1 MSSLMLILF
10 VNIILIKQLDA
21 VVIGYNQMNF
31 TEEFQDFEAEFGTEV
46 GKDGLMGF
54 LVPAKP
60 FDACT
65 AIENRPEFP
74 PQLSDNITYNAFV
87 LIKRGGCDFAQK
99 VLNAQKANFNAAIV
113 ANKGSEELLH
123 MGTYFPELQAQIN
136 IPSVFVGETAGYMLN
151 VSYVYNLETQPYVK
165 ITRGEAPFPFKW
177 ILLLFGVVMGTSV
190 FVLVTSLVVR
200 VCKEQRRRRRSRL
213 SRRRLKELPTKQWLK
228 SDKVEYDTCAICIED
243 FEEGD
248 LLRILP
254 CNHAYHCKCVDP
266 WLTTGKRVCPLC
278 KRRVL
283 SDDEVS
289 DDEDY
294 FDEDSDTNEE
304 APLLG
309 SNRDR
314 LSSNNNNTSNHYG
327 SALNNSS
334 RSFLPTASNP
344 AETLYHIEENYF
356 ADDELPKVHMVQ
368 PNNPSTSTF
377 QNTLI
382 SRSAPSDLKYA
393 LNPAYTSD
401 FNNGNQNE
409 IYSSTNSPPNLSSSE
424 SSIDCPFTNTEK
436 NISIS
441 NSNTFNSKYDTSDTS
456 SNDSLITVTSTD
468 VIKNDS
474 NSEHP
479 IKSNEPEACVNEVD
493 IATQRRTSSDFS
505 NQTFWSCVSE
515 VDEINTTAN
524 DRTNLQ
530 NSP

>member
-1 MSSLMLILF
+1 MSFLLLRCFLSIAVL
-10 VNIILIKQLDA
+10 KESAA
-21 VVIGYNQMNF
+21 VVIGYNEMNF

-46 GKDGLMGF
+46 GNSGLTGF
-54 LVPAKP
+54 LVAAKP

-65 AIENRPEFP
+65 PIEKRPEFP
-74 PQLSDNITYNAFV
+74 PQLSENITYNAFV
-87 LIKRGGCDFAQK
+87 LIKRGGCDFAEK

-151 VSYVYNLETQPYVK
+151 DSYIYNLETQPYVK

-190 FVLVTSLVVR
+190 FVLVTSLVIR

-213 SRRRLKELPTKQWLK
+213 SRQRLKELPTKQWLK
-228 SDKVEYDTCAICIED
+228 SDKEKYDTCAICIED

-289 DDEDY
+289 DEEDY

-309 SNRDR
+309 NNHER
-314 LSSNNNNTSNHYG
+314 LSNNNNNTSNHYG
-327 SALNNSS
+327 SALNNST
-334 RSFLPTASNP
+334 RSFLPTSSNP
-344 AETLYHIEENYF
+344 AETLYQVEENYF

-368 PNNPSTSTF
+368 PNHPSTSHF
-377 QNTLI
+377 ESDSV
-382 SRSAPSDLKYA
+382 SRSAPSGLKYV
-393 LNPAYTSD
+393 LNPAYMSD
-401 FNNGNQNE
+401 FMVKNHNE
-409 IYSSTNSPPNLSSSE
+409 VSSDCSSTNTPLNVSRSGSSTSSSI
-424 SSIDCPFTNTEK
+424 STEK
-436 NISIS
+436 LFPTSDSKTYNDTFCTSSGSDRLI
-441 NSNTFNSKYDTSDTS
+441 NTKSNT
-456 SNDSLITVTSTD
+456 TD
-468 VIKNDS
+468 VIRNDCNDGHIIS
-474 NSEHP
+474 LDDTEICFDEVHTQHRTNSD
-479 IKSNEPEACVNEVD
+479 V
-493 IATQRRTSSDFS
+493 S
-505 NQTFWSCVSE
+505 NQTFLSCVSE
-515 VDEINTTAN
+515 LDETYTLADDQTTP
-524 DRTNLQ
+524 R
-530 NSP
+530 NSQ